1 MARLLI
7 LPALWHV
14 MACPR
19 QRMAAT
25 EQTQY
30 MRGPSSFRRP
40 LVFLLS
46 NTSHLSTT
54 YLCFNHFTHHPISL
68 YLSDCT
74 CRLSN
79 QKLLSLSLSI
89 SLLRPCFADTLCGR
103 MLVRIRKTQAWG
115 AIGPYMFPTCHAY
128 LRLSRSDTRLFRTA
142 VSTWHVEMH
151 LTCKTTATRPENNES
166 LRDSISPQSLPGH
179 TATREAVRGPLWRK
193 MTEHTMRKLR
203 IAYSESA
210 QPLNAMDTRASVVYL

>member
-79 QKLLSLSLSI
+79 QKLLSLSLFLSCVHVSRTHYAEECLYEYEKHKPGARLVHI
-89 SLLRPCFADTLCGR
+89 CFQRA
-103 MLVRIRKTQAWG
+103 
-115 AIGPYMFPTCHAY
+115 
-128 LRLSRSDTRLFRTA
+128 
-142 VSTWHVEMH
+142 MH
-151 LTCKTTATRPENNES
+151 IFDSAGLTC
-166 LRDSISPQSLPGH
+166 
-179 TATREAVRGPLWRK
+179 
-193 MTEHTMRKLR
+193 
-203 IAYSESA
+203 AYSEL
-210 QPLNAMDTRASVVYL
+210 PFRLGMLRCI